1 MSMEVLTENSRFDP
15 TPEQLKAQAADDWQ
29 RTLAAMEVEQTVV
42 TEHAAQLTAQLNGL
56 AQRTPTNRHDE
67 TVIAIERVRV
77 ADQLDH
83 KKARLVDIADAIAAH
98 RKAKP

>member
-15 TPEQLKAQAADDWQ
+15 TPEEIKARD
-29 RTLAAMEVEQTVV
+29 VENWRALQVGYEA
-42 TEHAAQLTAQLNGL
+42 EHMAIAEQVEQLTARLRSVDQCVP
-56 AQRTPTNRHDE
+56 ANRHDE
-67 TVIAIERVRV
+67 SVNAIERVRV